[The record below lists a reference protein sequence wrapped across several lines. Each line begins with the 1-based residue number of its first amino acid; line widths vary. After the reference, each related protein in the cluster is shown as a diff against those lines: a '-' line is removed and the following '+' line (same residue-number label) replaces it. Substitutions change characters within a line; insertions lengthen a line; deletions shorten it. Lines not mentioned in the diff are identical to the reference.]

1 MYFNCVI
8 WLPQH
13 VTSGVSQG
21 SILGPLLFILYVN
34 DMQHVLHISPILMY
48 ADDTVV
54 FTSGPTTNYI
64 EEVLNSEFENILC
77 WLQSN
82 EMIIHPTKTESVCF
96 LELTK
101 G

>member
-1 MYFNCVI
+1 
-8 WLPQH
+8 
-13 VTSGVSQG
+13 
-21 SILGPLLFILYVN
+21 
-34 DMQHVLHISPILMY
+34 MY

-77 WLQSN
+77 GLQSN